1 MKATLRNKRSRRRR
15 QQQKQRQKQSR
26 RLARRQQQRF
36 QQRGGAPQQ
45 FTVMT
50 YNTEVYHR
58 IFSKFLNKDADGKV
72 TESPVIKGLLRSQLP
87 LLNSYVAD
95 IGDAETTAKV
105 RLFESLF
112 AGVDIACLQEDVL
125 INLGAG
131 GYQPFLQVVGGLP
144 LSSICHS
151 HDFSWDITKQ
161 LYGEGGRLANSIYS
175 KMRCLPNPH
184 SNELCGV
191 FPKGRCEISDRSN
204 PTPRCY
210 ASSQFDI
217 GGKIIKVVSVHLS
230 GGRFEDGKGLLTD
243 DSAGEKER
251 QMTQILDSF
260 RSGAGGAIPDIICGD
275 LNAKFPTGI
284 ADPGHA
290 SDGYF
295 QLLVNDLYKDGT
307 TYATLASSGAGQA
320 QLTIYWDR
328 YKRWTSNI
336 YDFMCS
342 YGGGLYKPAFGAGIR
357 DTTMYGGTVDMIFYN
372 DTTIAGVVDSAGRVF
387 STADT
392 GRVDGTM
399 VRNAA
404 GKWDAY
410 ISDHAPVKV
419 TFQTR

>member
-1 MKATLRNKRSRRRR
+1 
-15 QQQKQRQKQSR
+15 
-26 RLARRQQQRF
+26 
-36 QQRGGAPQQ
+36 
-45 FTVMT
+45 MT

-58 IFSKFLNKDADGKV
+58 IFGKFLNKGPDGKV
-72 TESPVIKGLLRSQLP
+72 VDSPDIRGKLRSQQP
-87 LLNSYVAD
+87 LLSAYAAAT
-95 IGDAETTAKV
+95 GDAETIAKAA
-105 RLFESLF
+105 LFESLF

-125 INLGAG
+125 INLGAAG
-131 GYQPFLQVVGGLP
+131 GGHQPFLKAVRDLP

-175 KMRCLPNPH
+175 KMRCLPNAD

-191 FPKGRCEISDRSN
+191 FPEGHCAISDTSN
-204 PTPRCY
+204 PTRRCY
-210 ASSQFDI
+210 ASSLFEI

-230 GGRFEDGKGLLTD
+230 GGRFEDGKGIISD
-243 DSAGEKER
+243 YSAKEKQRELMR
-251 QMTQILDSF
+251 LIDSF
-260 RSGAGGAIPDIICGD
+260 SCGKVIPDIICGD
-275 LNAKFPTGI
+275 FNAKFPKG
-284 ADPGHA
+284 AVDPGHA
-290 SDGYF
+290 SDTYF
-295 QLLVNDLYKDGT
+295 QLLVNDLLKEEAGYARLASVDPGQLT
-307 TYATLASSGAGQA
+307 TY
-320 QLTIYWDR
+320 WNR
-328 YKRWTSNI
+328 YKTWTVELFH
-336 YDFMCS
+336 YMCD
-342 YGGGLYKPAFGAGIR
+342 YNKGLYKPAFGAGIR

-372 DTTIAGVVDSAGRVF
+372 DATIAGVVDSAGRVF